1 MPMIAC
7 LVAGILTGAAG
18 RLAAANP
25 LPPLLNDPVDVSG
38 DFRDFSDLYYLA
50 DRLAAFDPAT
60 GTGKITWQR
69 AQYITRQAF
78 DNMLAVVKPV
88 APNEFPENEYAANPT
103 LPFSIEFVPPRTVRI
118 RVTSGPPYRKN
129 SEELMLVRNG
139 TVLPQ
144 INPAQSILQLD
155 WSKLDLVVFA
165 KNSPTAEG
173 LVCLPSD
180 NLLHELV
187 LNKDGSA
194 FKLANDPFGGKAPG
208 TFAWRRMSSD
218 RKE

>member
-1 MPMIAC
+1 
-7 LVAGILTGAAG
+7 
-18 RLAAANP
+18 
-25 LPPLLNDPVDVSG
+25 
-38 DFRDFSDLYYLA
+38 
-50 DRLAAFDPAT
+50 
-60 GTGKITWQR
+60 
-69 AQYITRQAF
+69 
-78 DNMLAVVKPV
+78 
-88 APNEFPENEYAANPT
+88 
-103 LPFSIEFVPPRTVRI
+103 
-118 RVTSGPPYRKN
+118 
-129 SEELMLVRNG
+129 MLVRNG

>member
-50 DRLAAFDPAT
+50 DKLADFDPAT

-103 LPFSIEFVPPRTVRI
+103 LPFSLEFVSPRTVRI
-118 RVTSGPPYRKN
+118 RITSGPPYRKN
-129 SEELMLVRNG
+129 SEELMLVRDG
-139 TVLPQ
+139 TVLPE
-144 INPAQSILQLD
+144 IKLAQSTMQMD
-155 WSKLDLVVFA
+155 WSRLDLVVFA
-165 KNSPTAEG
+165 KKPLTAKG
-173 LVCLPSD
+173 LVCLPAD
-180 NLLHELV
+180 NVLRELV
-187 LNKDGSA
+187 LDKRGNG
-194 FKLANDPFGGKAPG
+194 FKLANDPFAGKV
-208 TFAWRRMSSD
+208 AWEI
-218 RKE
+218 KTP

>member
-25 LPPLLNDPVDVSG
+25 LLPLLNDPVDVSG

-50 DRLAAFDPAT
+50 DKLADFDPAT

-78 DNMLAVVKPV
+78 NNMLAVVKPV

-103 LPFSIEFVPPRTVRI
+103 LPFSLEFVSPRTVRI
-118 RVTSGPPYRKN
+118 RITSGPPYRKN
-129 SEELMLVRNG
+129 SEELMLVRDG

-144 INPAQSILQLD
+144 IKPAQSTLQLD

-165 KNSPTAEG
+165 KNPLTAKG
-173 LVCLPSD
+173 LVCLPAD
-180 NLLHELV
+180 NMLHELV
-187 LNKDGSA
+187 LNKSGSG
-194 FKLANDPFGGKAPG
+194 FKLANDPFAGKVTWNLRQAAKG
-208 TFAWRRMSSD
+208 
-218 RKE
+218 E